1 MGGFASCLK
10 KQDARAAQERTLAD
24 LGAGRKVVGF
34 LGERFRMGRTSEAA
48 NTLDL
53 KGFARAVGIDTTAT
67 STPFAWEIFLTM
79 DLHGVGSIGFLQFV
93 HGLAN
98 LANVPKMD
106 FLFRVLTGGG
116 KGNKVPQRKLV
127 SLLRKINDAIPV
139 GEDNSGKREKLRGLL
154 DAFVESGEQIANERD
169 LKQMQYRTAVLWK
182 PLYTMYDLLSL
193 YIDCAD
199 RIQGAVSPE
208 GDEKRRALMRDL
220 AEKEAGMLKAAAFTL
235 PADTPGK
242 VGMGKRAKS
251 VKFST
256 PAPGGGEPPAS
267 PLPGSPSSTASYS
280 SSPGSA
286 MPRNASSQSLS
297 STESGDSPRS
307 VLSRATTGRRKDG
320 RSTVGRGRQ
329 SKLSAVE
336 NPVQA
341 W

>member
-10 KQDARAAQERTLAD
+10 KQDARADQERTLAD

-208 GDEKRRALMRDL
+208 GDEKRREPTL
-220 AEKEAGMLKAAAFTL
+220 EEAV
-235 PADTPGK
+235 DK
-242 VGMGKRAKS
+242 V
-251 VKFST
+251 
-256 PAPGGGEPPAS
+256 
-267 PLPGSPSSTASYS
+267 PS
-280 SSPGSA
+280 
-286 MPRNASSQSLS
+286 
-297 STESGDSPRS
+297 
-307 VLSRATTGRRKDG
+307 K
-320 RSTVGRGRQ
+320 
-329 SKLSAVE
+329 
-336 NPVQA
+336 
-341 W
+341 